1 MIKDNARILNS
12 HFHSLFNSEVEVDMT
27 VLEELPQY
35 EVKQELGEAPTHAEV
50 MSTIKSMAYDK
61 APGQSKLTTDM
72 IKNLPPSA
80 LDLYTE
86 IIQEFWKNERVDLNS
101 WHTTILNTIYKGKG
115 DPQDPNNRRG
125 IALKETPVKVLS
137 IVIAKHLLSRLKAV
151 NPKKHFTQ

>member
-1 MIKDNARILNS
+1 MQKSDFAVNPKEAWSMIFKLMEGFQKHHKVYMPKTFKFKNGIEAKCDKDNARILNS
-12 HFHSLFNSEVEVDMT
+12 HFHSLFYSEVEVDMT

-50 MSTIKSMAYDK
+50 ISAIKSMACDK

-86 IIQEFWKNERVDLNS
+86 IIQEFWKNERVDL
-101 WHTTILNTIYKGKG
+101 T
-115 DPQDPNNRRG
+115 RG
-125 IALKETPVKVLS
+125 ILQS
-137 IVIAKHLLSRLKAV
+137 
-151 NPKKHFTQ
+151 